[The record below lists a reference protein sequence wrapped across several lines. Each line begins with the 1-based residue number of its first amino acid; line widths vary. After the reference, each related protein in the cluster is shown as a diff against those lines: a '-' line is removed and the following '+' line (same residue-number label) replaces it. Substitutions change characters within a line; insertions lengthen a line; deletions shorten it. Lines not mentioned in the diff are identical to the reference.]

1 MRLILLS
8 MVLVGMMCAR
18 SRGGELSRRHEGT
31 RLLRSAD
38 GRLVVEVIDPANPP
52 PEYHYR
58 DRFTPSAFV
67 TQAALDGKPFVY
79 AGILHEPQSFLGGM
93 PTEYD
98 ISERTLPPGYTEAT
112 AGEPFVKI
120 GVGRLRKD
128 DETYRFIK
136 DYPDVEK
143 PVTEVSWRE
152 DGATFRQVLTEPAQ
166 GYAYALETDL
176 QIEET
181 RLIHTTKL
189 TNAGDKPFTTDQYL
203 HNFLRFSNREL
214 GPDYVL
220 RFPFDI
226 ALGDKLNQPQPK
238 ENPVF
243 VRSGPRE
250 LTFADPSSDIPLS
263 GKAFIYDPAGKATS
277 FVVEHRET
285 GQRLTIESSK
295 PFFNMGLW
303 ITEFQLSPEANVLLE
318 VAPGETEI
326 LVRTYTFENR

>member
-8 MVLVGMMCAR
+8 MVLVGRMCTP
-18 SRGGELSRRHEGT
+18 SRAGECPRRQEGT

-38 GRLVVEVIDPANPP
+38 GRLIVEVIDPSNPP
-52 PEYHYR
+52 PQYHYR

-67 TQAALDGKPFVY
+67 TQAAFDGKAFVY
-79 AGILHEPQSFLGGM
+79 ANILHEDQSFLGGM

-98 ISERTLPPGYTEAT
+98 ICERTLPPGYTEA
-112 AGEPFVKI
+112 AEGEPFVKI

-143 PVTEVSWRE
+143 PVTEVSWRD
-152 DGATFRQVLTEPAQ
+152 DGATFRQTLAESAQ

-176 QIEET
+176 QIEGN

-189 TNAGDKPFTTDQYL
+189 TNTGEKPFTTDQYL
-203 HNFLRFSNREL
+203 HNFLRFSDRDL
-214 GPDYVL
+214 GPDYMLV
-220 RFPFDI
+220 FPFDI

-238 ENPVF
+238 TNPAF
-243 VRSGPRE
+243 VQSGPRT
-250 LTFADPSSDIPLS
+250 LTFADPSSEIPLS
-263 GKAFIYDPAGKATS
+263 GKAYIFDPAGEGRS
-277 FVVEHRET
+277 FSVKHRET

-303 ITEFQLSPEANVLLE
+303 ITDFQLSPEANVLLE
-318 VAPGETEI
+318 VAPGETDV
-326 LVRTYTFENR
+326 LVRTYTFENG